1 MNAKELIELIRL
13 QVERIKTDGG
23 TLVTIASLEDLL
35 SAAENAAED
44 GGFAAAAA
52 IKHADLLHQ
61 SNLATYNAQAASGR
75 ELFKSVIEMAKI
87 AVNSLIL
94 INGSSAV
101 ALLAF
106 IGHLA
111 SANNPRIPISSF
123 AIPLLYSV
131 IGLFAAAFF
140 GSLLLLTQ
148 KLYAER
154 WPRCAT
160 LASWIS
166 VFVGLGSLA
175 AFGLGSYF
183 GYNVFAAM

>member
-123 AIPLLYSV
+123 RHTAALLCNRTFRRSFLWV
-131 IGLFAAAFF
+131 LN
-140 GSLLLLTQ
+140 LTN
-148 KLYAER
+148 AETLR
-154 WPRCAT
+154 RA
-160 LASWIS
+160 LASMRNACELDKRVRW
-166 VFVGLGSLA
+166 LRL
-175 AFGLGSYF
+175 FGCLWPW
-183 GYNVFAAM
+183 